1 MKDEFAPWRAEYFS
15 RVKSSKCIFCDIAQN
30 PQNDA
35 ENFVLFRAKYCFGIM
50 NRYPYTLG
58 EFMVIPYEH
67 IDNIES
73 LNPDIWLEISAIV
86 QKGVAVLKNI
96 LNASG
101 VNIGMNLGAAAGAG
115 IAEHI
120 HYHLVPRWERDTN
133 FITTIAYTRVHGVPF
148 MQQYKSLKSE
158 FQRLER
164 EDPIFS
170 K

>member
-1 MKDEFAPWRAEYFS
+1 MIDEFAPWRAEYFS
-15 RVKSSKCIFCDIAQN
+15 RPKDCECVFCKIAN
-30 PQNDA
+30 ENRDS
-35 ENFVLFRAKYCFGIM
+35 ENFMLFRAKNCFGLM

-73 LNPDIWLEISAIV
+73 LDTQIWLEMSQIV
-86 QKGVAVLKNI
+86 QIGVDVLKRV
-96 LNASG
+96 LNANG

-120 HYHLVPRWERDTN
+120 HYHLVPRWQRETN
-133 FITTIAYTRVHGVPF
+133 FITTIGYTRVHGVPF
-148 MQQYKSLKSE
+148 MEQFKSLKDE
-158 FQRLER
+158 FQRLSCENT
-164 EDPIFS
+164 IFA

>member
-1 MKDEFAPWRAEYFS
+1 
-15 RVKSSKCIFCDIAQN
+15 
-30 PQNDA
+30 
-35 ENFVLFRAKYCFGIM
+35 M

-73 LNPDIWLEISAIV
+73 LDTQIWLEMSQIV
-86 QKGVAVLKNI
+86 QIGVDVLKRV
-96 LNASG
+96 LNANG

-133 FITTIAYTRVHGVPF
+133 FITTIGYTRVHGVPF
-148 MQQYKSLKSE
+148 MEQFKSLKDE
-158 FQRLER
+158 FQRLSCENT
-164 EDPIFS
+164 IFA

>member
-1 MKDEFAPWRAEYFS
+1 MRDEFAPWRAQYFN
-15 RVKSSKCIFCDIAQN
+15 RPKQCDCVFCDIANN

-35 ENFVLFRAKYCFGIM
+35 ENFVLFRAKNCFGVM

-58 EFMVIPYEH
+58 EFMVIPYKH

-73 LNPDIWLEISAIV
+73 LKEQIWLEMSAIV
-86 QKGVAVLKNI
+86 QRGVGVLKSI
-96 LNASG
+96 LNAGG

-133 FITTIAYTRVHGVPF
+133 FITTIGYTRVHGVPF
-148 MQQYKSLKSE
+148 MQQYESLREE
-158 FQRLER
+158 FKRLER
-164 EDPIFS
+164 EDSIFA